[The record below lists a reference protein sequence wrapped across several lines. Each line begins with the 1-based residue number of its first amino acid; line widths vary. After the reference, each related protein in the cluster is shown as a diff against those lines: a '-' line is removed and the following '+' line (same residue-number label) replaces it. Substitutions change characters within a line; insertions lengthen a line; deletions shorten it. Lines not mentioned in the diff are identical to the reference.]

1 MSEAQMTIEDV
12 VGPQV
17 EKVTARDRIARVV
30 NNNARI
36 AEAGRKVLEAIDKDP
51 SLDENIAIVFGIIKL

>member
-1 MSEAQMTIEDV
+1 MSEEQMTIEEV
-12 VGPQV
+12 IAQQS
-17 EKVTARDRIARVV
+17 EKVTARERIARVV